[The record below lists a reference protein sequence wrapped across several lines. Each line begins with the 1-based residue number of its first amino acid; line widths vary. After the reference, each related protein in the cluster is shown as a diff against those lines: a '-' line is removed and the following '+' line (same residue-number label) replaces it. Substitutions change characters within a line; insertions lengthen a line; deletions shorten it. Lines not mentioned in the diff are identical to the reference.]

1 MDYNSNTNNSTNS
14 LARQEAESGT
24 LKTFENIDE
33 LIASLQDE
41 EKNQ

>member
-1 MDYNSNTNNSTNS
+1 MDYEPNTNSLIKS

-24 LKTFENIDE
+24 LKTFENINE

-41 EKNQ
+41 EKS